1 MNTPMHVSRSLLC
14 MLGVI
19 FMLHATL
26 SQASEHVLTLAPV
39 SKNAYYAEGVSALG
53 SPLNKNFISNAG
65 VVIGPT
71 GVIVI
76 DALGS
81 PALGKQLI
89 A

>member
-1 MNTPMHVSRSLLC
+1 MLKSLRSITLILSLMLLSV
-14 MLGVI
+14 GG
-19 FMLHATL
+19 HAT
-26 SQASEHVLTLAPV
+26 ERVLTLTPV
-39 SKNAYYAEGVSALG
+39 SKNAYYAEGTSALG

-89 A
+89 DEVR